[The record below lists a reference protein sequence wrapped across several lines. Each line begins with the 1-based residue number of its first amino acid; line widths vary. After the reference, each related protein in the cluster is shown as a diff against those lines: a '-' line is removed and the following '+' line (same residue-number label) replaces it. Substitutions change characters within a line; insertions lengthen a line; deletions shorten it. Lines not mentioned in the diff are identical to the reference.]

1 MGVLVMLTAMT
12 TPNTCRKKA
21 GEIMSM
27 YRQEKKAKNRT
38 VKNVYTV
45 EQKRRNDNTV
55 WLFSE
60 KGITS
65 QLGLTSQINRKNV
78 LGCYGVLPKV

>member
-12 TPNTCRKKA
+12 TLNTCRKKA

-45 EQKRRNDNTV
+45 EQKRRNGA
-55 WLFSE
+55 SE
-60 KGITS
+60 GNGNSLRRKRQS
-65 QLGLTSQINRKNV
+65 SLTLWHRKQGRMEERV
-78 LGCYGVLPKV
+78 SSGH